1 MTKSIDGKALVY
13 ADSAFNTPNG
23 KTAHGLV
30 RFTERYE
37 IVGVLDHRYAGQ
49 DAGMVLDNK
58 FYNSIKFQTHSISIG
73 YSFSIVPHLLYIDL
87 GTVYSSTNY
96 ILGRYN
102 SNLGADSESEP
113 INADAIM
120 LETSVNLYLTHY
132 LFLNW
137 LHQQS
142 LDDTYVISY
151 VNNLGISFLA
161 RF

>member
-1 MTKSIDGKALVY
+1 MDQIYAALSLVEM
-13 ADSAFNTPNG
+13 SATFE
-23 KTAHGLV
+23 TAV
-30 RFTERYE
+30 S
-37 IVGVLDHRYAGQ
+37 V
-49 DAGMVLDNK
+49 DNK